1 MESEDKRVTSN
12 IETVMVAATA
22 PPPTAAGRPPTSQLF
37 SVSGILKQKK
47 ENQVIKVFH
56 FVARQLGK

>member
-1 MESEDKRVTSN
+1 MSTMESEDKRVTSN

-37 SVSGILKQKK
+37 SVSGKLKQKK
-47 ENQVIKVFH
+47 RKSSN
-56 FVARQLGK
+56 

>member
-37 SVSGILKQKK
+37 SVSGKLEKK
-47 ENQVIKVFH
+47 RKSSNYGFPFRSAVTW
-56 FVARQLGK
+56 

>member
-37 SVSGILKQKK
+37 SVSGKLEKK
-47 ENQVIKVFH
+47 KIK
-56 FVARQLGK
+56 